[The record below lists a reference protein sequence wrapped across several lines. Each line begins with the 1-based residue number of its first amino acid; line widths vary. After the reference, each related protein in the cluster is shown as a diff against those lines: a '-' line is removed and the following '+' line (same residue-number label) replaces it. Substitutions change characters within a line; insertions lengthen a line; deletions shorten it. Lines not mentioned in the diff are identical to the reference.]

1 MNTKL
6 APIVLALVSLSAC
19 SAQVD
24 ADHQGEPLA
33 TISGTVS
40 STRSAPTSGCEV
52 TALWVNSSTSPDT
65 WGADSVAV
73 EGNFPSNFKLSIYEP
88 PADHLLNDFEHGG
101 GAVRFGVAYLV
112 ANAPG
117 ADFDKS
123 DGGFLGADTEH
134 LLVYVPEDVPAG
146 SYASY
151 RLRSTPKAGFH
162 LYGVY
167 RPTEEEVQARKAC
180 AESLT
185 SEGDQW
191 YVDIY
196 EKCGGYGSFDDF
208 VPLESDLDTPLHIEL
223 VDDIEQLDFPN
234 WT

>member
-1 MNTKL
+1 MNIKL
-6 APIVLALVSLSAC
+6 APVVLVLASLSAC

-24 ADHQGEPLA
+24 ADHQGEALA
-33 TISGTVS
+33 AISGTVS
-40 STRSAPTSGCEV
+40 STRSAPVSDCEV

-65 WGADSVAV
+65 WGANSVQV
-73 EGNFPSNFKLSIYEP
+73 EGDFPSNFTLSIYEP
-88 PADHLLNDFEHGG
+88 PADDLLNDFGNEGT
-101 GAVRFGVAYLV
+101 RFGVAYLV

-117 ADFDKS
+117 TDFDS
-123 DGGFLGADTEH
+123 DDVALLGADTEH

-151 RLRSTPKAGFH
+151 RLHSTPTAGFH

-167 RPTEEEVQARKAC
+167 RPTEEEVEARKTCIA
-180 AESLT
+180 SLT

-191 YVDIY
+191 YVDVY
-196 EKCGGYGSFDDF
+196 EKCGGYDSFDDF